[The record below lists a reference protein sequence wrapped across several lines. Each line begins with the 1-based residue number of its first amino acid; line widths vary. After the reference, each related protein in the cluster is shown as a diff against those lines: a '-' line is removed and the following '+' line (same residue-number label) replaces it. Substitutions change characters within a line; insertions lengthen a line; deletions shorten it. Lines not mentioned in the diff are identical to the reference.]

1 MNRDRQDGRDG
12 GRTQNILFVGL
23 GGQGILKASEICT
36 TALFRHGYAVKQT
49 EVHGMSQRG
58 GSVTSEVRFG
68 RVVYSPLIPLDQV
81 DFLVALH
88 AGEGERNRALLR
100 PGGCFLTIADCLDVA
115 VGPDLMANTVMLG
128 RLAVYLDAPE
138 SVWSA
143 AIVECVRPNYVAVNQ
158 RSFDVGLTFERTRR
172 EAI

>member
-1 MNRDRQDGRDG
+1 MDRTR
-12 GRTQNILFVGL
+12 NILFVGL
-23 GGQGILKASEICT
+23 GGQGILKASEICA

-68 RVVYSPLIPLDQV
+68 RVVYSPLIPLDAV

-88 AGEGERNRALLR
+88 ALEGERTRPLLR
-100 PGGCFLTIADCLDVA
+100 PGGLFLSIADCLEVA

-128 RLAVYLDAPE
+128 RLAAHLDVPPE
-138 SVWSA
+138 TWLA
-143 AIVECVRPNYVAVNQ
+143 AIAECVRPKFVAPN
-158 RSFDVGLTFERTRR
+158 RHSFDLGLAFERRR
-172 EAI
+172 QENV